1 MKNKGSSNAIVWST
15 ESDARKSPLTSLHH
29 KGLIILGAI
38 VALMLLIGMAN
49 YLNQPVLIIYDQH
62 TGENFATLPV
72 EPGDVLEY
80 NWIHSFE
87 LIPWNERYI
96 IQADHGLKLVEIQV
110 AGFGAGIPENKGIT
124 SVENGVVVMRD
135 IEEPYDF
142 ISWIHSN
149 TALSSIVLNG
159 QTVASGPDLP
169 HHQPLRLEIKRR
181 LRTWLV
187 NR

>member
-1 MKNKGSSNAIVWST
+1 MKNKESSNAIVWSI
-15 ESDARKSPLTSLHH
+15 ESDAGKSHLTSLHR

-38 VALMLLIGMAN
+38 VSLLFLIGMTH
-49 YLNQPVLIIYDQH
+49 YLNQPVLIIYDQQ

-72 EPGDVLEY
+72 ETGDVLEY

-87 LIPWNERYI
+87 HIPWNERYI
-96 IQADHGLKLVEIQV
+96 VQADHGLMLFEIKV
-110 AGFGAGIPENKGIT
+110 AGFGAGIPANIGTT
-124 SVENGVVVMRD
+124 SVENGMVVMRD
-135 IEEPYDF
+135 LDERFKY

-159 QTVASGPDLP
+159 QKVASGTELP
-169 HHQPLRLEIKRR
+169 HHQPLKLEIKRR
-181 LRTWLV
+181 LNTWLV

>member
-1 MKNKGSSNAIVWST
+1 MKNKESSNAIVWSI
-15 ESDARKSPLTSLHH
+15 ESDAGKSHLTSLHR

-38 VALMLLIGMAN
+38 VSLLLLIGALL
-49 YLNQPVLIIYDQH
+49 YLNQPVLIIYNQQ
-62 TGENFATLPV
+62 TGEKFATLPV
-72 EPGDVLEY
+72 EAGDVLEY

-87 LIPWNERYI
+87 HIPWNERYR
-96 IQADHGLKLVEIQV
+96 IQADHGLLLVEIHV

-124 SVENGVVVMRD
+124 SVENGIVVMRD
-135 IEEPYDF
+135 LDERFEY

-159 QTVASGPDLP
+159 QKVASGPDLP
-169 HHQPLRLEIKRR
+169 HHQPLKLEVKRR
-181 LRTWLV
+181 LNTWLV